1 MMEDTVMVKH
11 AKICIPLMATNIDVL
26 DNELEYVISKR
37 PDLVEWR
44 VDRFLATHEIWS
56 CEDLIMPLTFIQS
69 KLQDYEIPV
78 IFTFRGH
85 REGGFLV
92 VEDAM
97 RLNCI
102 YDILNQFDLDF
113 VDIELDL
120 YEHYKDIDEGDIVT
134 SLFKNC
140 VDLARTKGTRLILSH
155 HDFDKTPSFD
165 EMIAT
170 IKRGQSLRGDYIK
183 MAYMPHSANEVLKLL
198 AACDYGT
205 NVLNQKMITLSMGER
220 GRISRVISGEFG
232 SEITYVKGFEASAPG
247 QMTIDAL
254 KESWASVLM
263 G

>member
-1 MMEDTVMVKH
+1 MVKH

-26 DNELEYVISKR
+26 ENELEYVISKR

-44 VDRFLATHEIWS
+44 VDRYLATHENWT
-56 CEDLIMPLTFIQS
+56 CEELNEPLKLIRERLS
-69 KLQDYEIPV
+69 DYDIPM
-78 IFTFRGH
+78 IFTFRGQ

-92 VEDAM
+92 VSDAV

-102 YDILNQFDLDF
+102 YDILNQFRLDY

-120 YEHYKDIDEGDIVT
+120 YEHYKDVDEGDTVT

-232 SEITYVKGFEASAPG
+232 SEITFVKGFEASAPG

-254 KESWASVLM
+254 KESWESVLM